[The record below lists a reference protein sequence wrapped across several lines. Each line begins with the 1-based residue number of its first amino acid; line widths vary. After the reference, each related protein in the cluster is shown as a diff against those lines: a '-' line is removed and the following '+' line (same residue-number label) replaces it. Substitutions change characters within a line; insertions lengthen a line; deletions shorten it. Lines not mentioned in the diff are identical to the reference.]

1 MSKGDIIAAARRH
14 STAFT
19 LVEMLVSV
27 SVLALLVLFVT
38 QLTNHA
44 TAITRTGNKHIDT
57 DTQARSVLNRIGF
70 DLARMIKR
78 SDLDCYVKQPTG
90 YKGHG
95 NGHGYGKKLLT
106 GQQGSDQ
113 LAFFAQAP
121 GYYPSGAQSP
131 LSLVAYRI
139 AANPNSPAYLRL
151 ERMGKGILWNGVSND
166 VVSNPN
172 NKNSRRIWYPI
183 VFSPGQIAA
192 DAGPWIEPWG
202 PWAAAITNNDTG
214 SLNNDGSQDD
224 DYEIVGPQV
233 FRFEYWYLLK
243 NGNLTDVPW
252 DRGTRPSQTTLTN
265 PTPIGLADVQAIG
278 VAIAVIDPASRSV
291 VPAASLF
298 DLASDL
304 DDFATAPGRGNG
316 GAKKA
321 GDIENKWNTVLQT
334 VASTGQTS
342 SGATSR
348 VPPAAASAIRVYSR
362 YFDLRIP

>member
-1 MSKGDIIAAARRH
+1 MSKGDISAAARRR

-113 LAFFAQAP
+113 LAFFAQVP

-131 LSLVAYRI
+131 LSLVAYRV
-139 AANPNSPAYLRL
+139 NSDSSQPDYLKL
-151 ERMGKGILWNGVSND
+151 QRMAKGLLWNGVD
-166 VVSNPN
+166 
-172 NKNSRRIWYPI
+172 NSDNLNTQSTKLPIAFLPQTIEGMNRPWY
-183 VFSPGQIAA
+183 AA
-192 DAGPWIEPWG
+192 V
-202 PWAAAITNNDTG
+202 NNDNTAK
-214 SLNNDGSQDD
+214 SQDE
-224 DYEIVGPQV
+224 DYETVGPQI

-252 DRGTRPSQTTLTN
+252 DKDARPLQTTLHT
-265 PTPIGLADVQAIG
+265 PTPIGLVDVQAIG
-278 VAIAVIDPASRSV
+278 VAIAVIDPASRSLISS
-291 VPAASLF
+291 ASLL
-298 DLASDL
+298 DLVSDL

-321 GDIENKWNTVLQT
+321 GDIEAKWNTVLQT

-342 SGATSR
+342 SGPTSK